1 MFTRYNNVDE
11 EKAEQ
16 ALKMMDRY
24 FAETKLGETT
34 VRILP
39 EQKKGSETS
48 PNSLKLAP
56 QEE

>member
-1 MFTRYNNVDE
+1 MDE